1 MSCDTCSINKGGK
14 PGGCQS
20 NGGCSSGGC
29 NRLNTYDWLSTLD
42 ITDPSASLLVE
53 VSFHNGSFKGFF
65 QLQHP
70 LQAETRDTV
79 VVDAD
84 GGYDI
89 GEITLKGD
97 LVRMQMKKKR
107 VDPNKPL
114 KSVLRIANESDIYR
128 LQAALGKEKNAII
141 RSRAIA
147 RSLGLEMKVGEVIFR
162 ADQKKATF
170 FYTADNRV
178 DFRELIRHYA
188 KEFRVKVEMKQIGAR
203 QESGLI
209 GGLGSCGR
217 ELCCSTWLTH
227 FKSVTT
233 SAARYQNLAIN
244 QAKLS
249 GQCGRLK
256 CCLNYELD
264 IYIEA
269 LEAFPRNSDTLQ
281 YTGGYARLFKTD
293 IFKKLMFYF
302 IKDERGKDT
311 LISLPVDHVKQL
323 INEINAGII
332 PHTIK
337 GTKVEQFDD
346 EDLQDEELTGV
357 IELKPDVKKRN
368 NKNRKPDRN
377 NQNRS
382 DRPQSDRPHRDRP
395 PNNRQGNPQD
405 NNQDRNR
412 ERNPNRE
419 QDRRQDRRQERNQ
432 DQNQTNDPRRE
443 QNRNL
448 NPGNNQNQNRR
459 PDRNPDQNQHRN
471 SQPRSD
477 EQRRDNKRRFDKRRN
492 DKPRG
497 NNNQNS
503 GKNDS
508 GTPPAE

>member
-42 ITDPSASLLVE
+42 ISDPSATDLVE

-65 QLQHP
+65 HLQHP
-70 LQAETRDTV
+70 LQAELRDTV
-79 VVDAD
+79 VVEAD

-89 GEITLKGD
+89 GEITLKGE
-97 LVRMQMKKKR
+97 LVKLQMKKKR
-107 VDPNKPL
+107 IDPNKPL
-114 KSVLRIANESDIYR
+114 KPVLRIANESDIYR
-128 LQAALGKEKNAII
+128 LQAALSRERDVLIQ
-141 RSRAIA
+141 SRAIA
-147 RSLGLEMKVGEVIFR
+147 RSLGLEMKVGEIIIR
-162 ADQKKATF
+162 ADQKKAIF
-170 FYTADNRV
+170 FYTADTRV

-269 LEAFPRNSDTLQ
+269 LEAFPRNADTLQ
-281 YTGGYARLFKTD
+281 YAGGYARLLKTD
-293 IFKKLMFYF
+293 IFKKLMFYI
-302 IKDERGKDT
+302 IKDERGKDS
-311 LISLPVDHVKQL
+311 LISISVDHVKQL

-337 GTKVEQFDD
+337 GNKIEQFDD
-346 EDLQDEELTGV
+346 ELQDEELTGV
-357 IELKPDVKKRN
+357 IELKPDVKKHNR
-368 NKNRKPDRN
+368 NKNRNTNRNNQGREDRRQREQPENRNQEKSKEQRQNNHADRNKDNRDRYKQNNQSRNRDRN
-377 NQNRS
+377 NNRNFNRPDNRS
-382 DRPQSDRPHRDRP
+382 QEQNPDTKSTEPNNRDNRNSKRRNENNHRRNPQSD
-395 PNNRQGNPQD
+395 
-405 NNQDRNR
+405 
-412 ERNPNRE
+412 PNR
-419 QDRRQDRRQERNQ
+419 N
-432 DQNQTNDPRRE
+432 N
-443 QNRNL
+443 
-448 NPGNNQNQNRR
+448 NPKNE
-459 PDRNPDQNQHRN
+459 NPD
-471 SQPRSD
+471 
-477 EQRRDNKRRFDKRRN
+477 NK
-492 DKPRG
+492 P
-497 NNNQNS
+497 Q
-503 GKNDS
+503 
-508 GTPPAE
+508 E